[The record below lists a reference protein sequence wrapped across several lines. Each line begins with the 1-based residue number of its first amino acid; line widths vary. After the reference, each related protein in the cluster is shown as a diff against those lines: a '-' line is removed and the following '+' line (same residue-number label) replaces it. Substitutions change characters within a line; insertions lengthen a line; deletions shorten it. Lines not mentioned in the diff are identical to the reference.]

1 MMSRKPPKPVL
12 LAIVGLEVVSAAIA
26 WRDLAQRPDCQV
38 RGKKNLWRAA
48 MLANPGNSLA
58 YWALGRR

>member
-26 WRDLAQRPDCQV
+26 WRDLAQRHDSQV
-38 RGKKNLWRAA
+38 RGNKRLWRAA
-48 MLANPGNSLA
+48 MLVNPGNSLA
-58 YWALGRR
+58 YWAFGRH